1 LKQGHHTGSNRLKRI
16 EATPVLGTIFL
27 VQLAGL
33 YVMDWWFHFEP
44 GDYSIRFWPRIIRA
58 AFVMQILVYSALHAR
73 RIAKL
78 RVARIQFLWL
88 GILTVRFLFHG
99 NFDSEVDMYMVN
111 LAYWVLVLW
120 TAYSLVVDGDLTA
133 R

>member
-1 LKQGHHTGSNRLKRI
+1 
-16 EATPVLGTIFL
+16 
-27 VQLAGL
+27 
-33 YVMDWWFHFEP
+33 
-44 GDYSIRFWPRIIRA
+44 
-58 AFVMQILVYSALHAR
+58 MQILVYSALHAR

-99 NFDSEVDMYMVN
+99 NFDREVDMYMVN